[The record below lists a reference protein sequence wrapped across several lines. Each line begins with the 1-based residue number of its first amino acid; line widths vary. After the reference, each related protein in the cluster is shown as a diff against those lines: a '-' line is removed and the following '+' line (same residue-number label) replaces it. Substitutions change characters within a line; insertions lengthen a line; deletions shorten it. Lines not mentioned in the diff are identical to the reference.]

1 MQNVLLYVARYL
13 SRMIGRFPVAFRLQ
27 RVAYSAGCVLIM
39 LLTFSGSEVQA
50 TTTYYSTGSADVNT
64 LTHWT
69 NVRDGTGTSPADFA
83 SGDAFFI
90 QNGHSMTTT
99 AGWSLSGQ
107 GNEIRVESGGTLTVM
122 WIAATSSFRVESGGT
137 YVHNAA
143 SGSANG
149 QAGDIPGSAA
159 RDFGPTSTVEI
170 QKWANGGTT
179 PVALPSGVAWGNMK
193 INVASLAG
201 DWQQSGGLTTVK
213 GNLTVAAT
221 GGKSLVLSGSG
232 GSSYTLTVVGDLNI
246 SGGTLDM
253 HNSNNSIAN
262 QINLGGSF
270 NQTGG
275 TFTRTS
281 TSANLA
287 GSFYFTGG
295 SSSVT
300 FSQPAGT
307 FTATRINITVDA
319 GKAVTLNNNLNTGSY
334 YGRQFTVGGTLF
346 CGTSIVSG
354 SGQFFLNAGG
364 TLGIG
369 DTNGIASGTTASG
382 NIQTTTSVSPTRT
395 FSSAANYIY
404 NGIAAQV
411 TGSGLPTTVASL
423 TISNANGVGLSRDV
437 LVNGTLT
444 FTSGRLKTSS
454 NILRLVAA
462 ATVSGAGSS
471 TGWVVGNLSKSFDV
485 GQNWSFRFELGD
497 DAASSYTPAALASM
511 GVGTAGTL
519 TATVTASPEPN
530 LASGSGISGARYARR
545 YWTITPSGGFALGGA
560 SPTYGIAITFLNP
573 GDLQGSAN
581 PLNFILRKDNNGTW
595 TAPAGGSATATTTSG
610 VGFGSLST
618 FAVGEA
624 SCTPAGARVRSADAT
639 TICSG
644 QSHTIHAD
652 LTGQGPW
659 TVVWSD
665 GTTTTTHSGVGGDGN
680 VGTDSITVSPLS
692 ITSYTV
698 TSVSDAGG
706 CASVAGTGSAQ
717 VTVNAAP
724 VGGSDTFYTPTN
736 TAATISS
743 AKLKANDTGTGLSL
757 MSVSN
762 PSAQGGTVSLSGV
775 DGSVTYT
782 PRTDY
787 GGSDSFTYTLSNDQG
802 CTVQVPV
809 TVTVGPDNSGSANVL
824 YTGTVN
830 GSFVIR
836 FAGFPGEIY
845 TVECTDSLPPNN
857 SWAKLGSANY
867 KAPGSGDSHPYGIGV
882 FEVTDPLGSS
892 NRYYRTVWPAY

>member
-1 MQNVLLYVARYL
+1 MNNLTLHLGRYL
-13 SRMIGRFPVAFRLQ
+13 NPATGRSPIAFRLR
-27 RVAYSAGCVLIM
+27 RVAHRAGVVCAT
-39 LLTFSGSEVQA
+39 LLTFCSGEVQA

-69 NVRDGTGTSPADFA
+69 TAPDGTGSSPAGFA
-83 SGDAFFI
+83 SGDAFVI

-99 AGWSLSGQ
+99 AAWTVSGT
-107 GNEIRVESGGTLTVM
+107 GNQVQLESGGTLTAT
-122 WIAATSSFRVESGGT
+122 WITTTSTFRVESGGT
-137 YVHNAA
+137 YVHNAP
-143 SGSANG
+143 SDSANG
-149 QAGDIPGSAA
+149 AASDIPGSTS
-159 RDFGPTSTVEI
+159 RDFGASSTVEI
-170 QKWANGGTT
+170 QKWANAGTE
-179 PVALPSGVAWGNMK
+179 PVPLPAGVAWGNLK

-201 DWQQSGGLTTVK
+201 DWQQSGALITVN
-213 GNLTVAAT
+213 GNLTIAAT
-221 GGKSLVLSGSG
+221 GTNSLILGAYPG
-232 GSSYTLTVVGDLNI
+232 PGYTLTIVGDLNI

-253 HNSNNSIAN
+253 QNTGNIAN
-262 QINLGGSF
+262 QINLGGNF

-281 TSANLA
+281 TSASPT
-287 GSFYFTGG
+287 GTFYFTGG
-295 SSSVT
+295 SASVT
-300 FSQPAGT
+300 FSQSAGT
-307 FTATRINITVDA
+307 FTATRINITVDT
-319 GKAVTLNNNLNTGSY
+319 GKTVTLNNNLDTGGYS
-334 YGRQFTVGGTLF
+334 GRQFTVAGTLL
-346 CGTSIVSG
+346 CGTYTVSG
-354 SGQFFLNAGG
+354 SAQFFLNAGG

-369 DTNGIASGTTASG
+369 DPNGIASGTTTSG
-382 NIQTTTSVSPTRT
+382 NIQTTSTTTPART

-404 NGIAAQV
+404 NGIAAQEA
-411 TGSGLPTTVASL
+411 GSGLPATVANL
-423 TISNANGVGLSRDV
+423 TINNANGVNLSGDV

-444 FTSGRLKTSS
+444 FTVGKLKTSGH
-454 NILRLVAA
+454 ILSLGTA

-471 TGWVVGNLSKSFDV
+471 TGWVVGNLSKTFDV
-485 GQNWSFRFELGD
+485 GQNQSFRFELGD
-497 DAASSYTPAALASM
+497 DAVSSYTPVALASM
-511 GVGTAGTL
+511 GVGKKAML

-560 SPTYGIAITFLNP
+560 SPTYGITVTFLNP

-595 TAPAGGSATATTTSG
+595 TAPSGGSATAATTTG
-610 VGFGSLST
+610 VGFGSLCS
-618 FAVGEA
+618 FAVGEP
-624 SCTPAGARVRSADAT
+624 SCTPAAVTVRSADAA

-665 GTTTTTHSGVGGDGN
+665 GTTATTHSGVGGTGT

-698 TSVSDAGG
+698 TSVSDAAG

-724 VGGSDTFYTPTN
+724 VGGADTLSTPTN

-757 MSVSN
+757 TAVSN

-775 DGSVTYT
+775 DGSVTFT
-782 PRTDY
+782 PKTDY
-787 GGSDSFTYTLSNDQG
+787 GGSDSFTYTLRNDQG

-809 TVTVGPDNSGSANVL
+809 TVTVGPGSSGSANVL
-824 YTGTVN
+824 FTGTVN
-830 GSFVIR
+830 GSFVVR
-836 FAGFPGEIY
+836 FAGFPGETY
-845 TVECTDSLPPNN
+845 TVECTDSLSPGI

-867 KAPGSGDSHPYGIGV
+867 LAPASGDPHPYGIGV

-892 NRYYRTVWPAY
+892 SRYYRTVWPAY